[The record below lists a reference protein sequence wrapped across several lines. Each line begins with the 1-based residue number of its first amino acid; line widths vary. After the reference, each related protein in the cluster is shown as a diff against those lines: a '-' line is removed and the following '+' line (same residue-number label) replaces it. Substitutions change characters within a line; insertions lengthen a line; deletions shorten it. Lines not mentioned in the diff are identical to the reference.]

1 MRRAADETRAA
12 EPGLPP
18 PSAVK
23 ARPRLAPAARFTYFE
38 QGGGLYRPSADLP
51 KERRARLRA
60 AAEYGFLEKEDPNLR
75 AGLYGA
81 MMAGKRTA
89 SILKGEEEFEY
100 VAQRDASRTTTYRDE
115 RGGTYTY
122 DENGVVRAQTLRRRD
137 KQGKEHLVKMVHRYD
152 KTRPYGH
159 RNQWIQEADGVKTV
173 QESSPLVFDLDG
185 NGIGTSHRRIAF
197 DLDGGG
203 IPEKVHDILSGDA
216 LLVFDA
222 DKDGLAG
229 ETGRELFGDN
239 TDLDGDGKRE
249 GYKDGFEALR
259 ALGKKAV
266 REGVLEEGALDDL
279 RLDPSELDALGRAY
293 GLGLRPD
300 SLLGQV
306 VSLTEAG
313 VVEVALSAHRSTK
326 RKDFDGRGN
335 SLMRR
340 TGAVFLRSDGTPGTY
355 ADLWFG
361 S

>member
-1 MRRAADETRAA
+1 
-12 EPGLPP
+12 
-18 PSAVK
+18 
-23 ARPRLAPAARFTYFE
+23 
-38 QGGGLYRPSADLP
+38 
-51 KERRARLRA
+51 
-60 AAEYGFLEKEDPNLR
+60 
-75 AGLYGA
+75 
-81 MMAGKRTA
+81 
-89 SILKGEEEFEY
+89 
-100 VAQRDASRTTTYRDE
+100 
-115 RGGTYTY
+115 
-122 DENGVVRAQTLRRRD
+122 RAQTLRRRD

-222 DKDGLAG
+222 DKDGSAG

-239 TDLDGDGKRE
+239 TDLDGDGRRD

-266 REGVLEEGALDDL
+266 RDGVLEEGALDDL
-279 RLDPSELDALGRAY
+279 RLDSSELDALGRSY

-300 SLLGQV
+300 SLLGQA

-313 VVEVALSAHRSTK
+313 VVEIALSAHRSTR